1 MLVDVVSVE
10 ALPDYRLSLEF
21 SDGKRGIFDMTPYL
35 SSGQYTKIA
44 TPDAFNEVRVE
55 CFTASWPGGIDIAP
69 ERLYSE
75 CVSN

>member
-1 MLVDVVSVE
+1 MLIDVVSVK
-10 ALPDYRLSLEF
+10 ALPNHQLSLEF

-35 SSGQYTKIA
+35 KSGQYTKLID
-44 TPDAFNEVRVE
+44 PVAFNEVRVE